1 MPNGPTWRP
10 CHSLKTHFP
19 PQRACPR
26 PHERENPNLAGES
39 QLVMRRLTVSE
50 RTPNEPFG
58 GRISAGYRPFWP
70 FGDPAVGP
78 RVAPTHACQF
88 PGPEPNLS
96 MPPQIAGRSQLPV
109 PAGCVMPAIIR
120 ASSRRTLANHPLGDP
135 VDGRT
140 ETSLPPARTDPF
152 HAIADRPQGFTPVLR
167 SGQLE
172 RKSHGGV
179 ATVCRDY
186 PEGTVFPDRL
196 SVYREDQ
203 LV

>member
-1 MPNGPTWRP
+1 METVSLPQKRTFRPSEHARDLTNGRIPTWP
-10 CHSLKTHFP
+10 
-19 PQRACPR
+19 
-26 PHERENPNLAGES
+26 ENPNLLCGASLSAKEH
-39 QLVMRRLTVSE
+39 RTNRL
-50 RTPNEPFG
+50 G
-58 GRISAGYRPFWP
+58 GRIFAGYRPFWL

-96 MPPQIAGRSQLPV
+96 MPRQIAGRSQLPV
-109 PAGCVMPAIIR
+109 PAGCVMRAIIR
-120 ASSRRTLANHPLGDP
+120 ASSKRTLANRPSGDP

-140 ETSLPPARTDPF
+140 ETSLPPARTAPF

-172 RKSHGGV
+172 WKSHGGV
-179 ATVCRDY
+179 ATVRRDY